1 MPTTSIK
8 RNIII
13 SDNESAERFIDAL
26 ETSSQNPRKPSNTNV
41 KTLKKGE
48 ISKIFEAQKK

>member
-1 MPTTSIK
+1 MATASIK

-13 SDNESAERFIDAL
+13 SDNKSAERFIDAL
-26 ETSSQNPRKPSNTNV
+26 ETASHNPRKPSDTNV

-48 ISKIFEAQKK
+48 ISKIFGVTK